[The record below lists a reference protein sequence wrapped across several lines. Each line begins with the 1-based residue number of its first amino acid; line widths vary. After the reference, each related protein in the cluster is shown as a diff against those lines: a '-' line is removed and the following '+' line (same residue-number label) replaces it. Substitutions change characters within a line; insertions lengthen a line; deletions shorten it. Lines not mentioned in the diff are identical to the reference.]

1 MKMLPTCTFH
11 LIDVIIA
18 LYLTVGIGEMIPLF
32 KTRRKEFLTY
42 VVPQFCMSF
51 VNLIQDRVDTLI
63 VVEVDEVTFLKK
75 TLDKFLCELQCNK
88 QIFILPFPRKL
99 NYWKNFSVNYVE
111 GTRILDFMKKSL
123 LFVMPSG
130 VTWKMCIRGF
140 NLQKNVNI
148 SQLLYYTMRSHSIW
162 DLHTHLPCLLDA

>member
-32 KTRRKEFLTY
+32 TTRRKEFLTY

-99 NYWKNFSVNYVE
+99 NHWNNYVE
-111 GTRILDFMKKSL
+111 ETRILDFMKKSL

-140 NLQKNVNI
+140 NLEKNVN
-148 SQLLYYTMRSHSIW
+148 IW